1 MRVAPQFERLSDTSV
16 VKISPL
22 IRSNFEKR
30 KMEEYVWQL
39 FILNFCMKNA

>member
-1 MRVAPQFERLSDTSV
+1 MRVAPQFERLSGTSV
-16 VKISPL
+16 VKISL
-22 IRSNFEKR
+22 IRFNFKKR